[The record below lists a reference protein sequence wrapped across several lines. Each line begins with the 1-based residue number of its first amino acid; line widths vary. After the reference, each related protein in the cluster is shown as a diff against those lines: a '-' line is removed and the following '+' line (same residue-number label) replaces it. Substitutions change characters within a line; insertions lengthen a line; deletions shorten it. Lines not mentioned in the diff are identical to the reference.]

1 MGIFNFFI
9 VIPQIMAASL
19 LGFFA
24 QHVFGGRSIYTLM
37 LGGGSMI
44 VAALMVLSVYDPFES
59 IKQNRK
65 VE

>member
-9 VIPQIMAASL
+9 VIPQILAASL

-24 QHVFGGRSIYTLM
+24 KNLFGGEAVYTLI

-44 VAALMVLSVYDPFES
+44 LAS
-59 IKQNRK
+59 ILILFVHDADENRK
-65 VE
+65 PTRQ

>member
-9 VIPQIMAASL
+9 VIPQIVAASL

-24 QHVFGGRSIYTLM
+24 QQVFGGKSIYTLM

-44 VAALMVLSVYDPFES
+44 LAAMLVLFVYDPFEKS
-59 IKQNRK
+59 DKKNK
-65 VE
+65 